1 MRRSRCRRRRSG
13 YRLWLRRGISWRLE
27 YARARIQMR
36 GPHDAGCYQT
46 KIIAN
51 GIGRFAENGQAGPC
65 LTDAARSAALDA
77 PFAKL
82 PLRRDPNAPAAVI
95 AAQIARGHNKPPVH
109 QNASA
114 PDILELGKCEANCQ
128 DAS

>member
-1 MRRSRCRRRRSG
+1 MRD
-13 YRLWLRRGISWRLE
+13 
-27 YARARIQMR
+27 
-36 GPHDAGCYQT
+36 PHHAGCYRR

-51 GIGRFAENGQAGPC
+51 EIGRFAESGQAGPC
-65 LTDAARSAALDA
+65 LTDAARSTALDA

-109 QNASA
+109 QDALHPTA
-114 PDILELGKCEANCQ
+114 IPDTQELGKREANCQ
-128 DAS
+128 GASCRGGTGLLGFVGQRGWPASATDTAMMLTS